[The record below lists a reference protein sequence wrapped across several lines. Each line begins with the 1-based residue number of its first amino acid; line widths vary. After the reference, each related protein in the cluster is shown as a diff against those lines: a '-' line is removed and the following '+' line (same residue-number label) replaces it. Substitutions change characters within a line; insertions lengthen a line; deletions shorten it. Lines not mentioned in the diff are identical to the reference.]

1 MTRILWMR
9 GVNPAH
15 VGSLFVLIFGL
26 ILTTF
31 NLYKLSVLQQ
41 DFINSNN
48 PGSNAKP
55 SIQSGLRYT
64 AYGKNLNSGYLKHVY
79 AVLDRAGYTRVS
91 YNQSSDWNVMWAH
104 KYPFKKI
111 NSVMKSMKA
120 GQKVSKLP
128 GTGFVTNKV
137 NLATSGLDHIPPAW
151 KIPGETSKV
160 IMNSIKVLSIN
171 IFIIFS

>member
-1 MTRILWMR
+1 MTRILWIR

-41 DFINSNN
+41 YYIKSNN
-48 PGSNAKP
+48 LGSNHK
-55 SIQSGLRYT
+55 SLTHSGLKYT
-64 AYGKNLNSGYLKHVY
+64 AYGKNLDSGYLKHVF
-79 AVLDRAGYTRVS
+79 AVLERAGYTRVD

-111 NSVMKSMKA
+111 YSVMKSMKA
-120 GQKVSKLP
+120 GQKVSKFP

-137 NLATSGLDHIPPAW
+137 NLATSGLDHIPQAW
-151 KIPGETSKV
+151 KIPADTSKV
-160 IMNSIKVLSIN
+160 KK
-171 IFIIFS
+171 

>member
-1 MTRILWMR
+1 MTRIFWMR

-41 DFINSNN
+41 HF
-48 PGSNAKP
+48 
-55 SIQSGLRYT
+55 L
-64 AYGKNLNSGYLKHVY
+64 
-79 AVLDRAGYTRVS
+79 
-91 YNQSSDWNVMWAH
+91 
-104 KYPFKKI
+104 

-120 GQKVSKLP
+120 GQKVSKFP

-137 NLATSGLDHIPPAW
+137 NLATSGLDHIPQAW
-151 KIPGETSKV
+151 KIPADNSKV
-160 IMNSIKVLSIN
+160 K
-171 IFIIFS
+171 